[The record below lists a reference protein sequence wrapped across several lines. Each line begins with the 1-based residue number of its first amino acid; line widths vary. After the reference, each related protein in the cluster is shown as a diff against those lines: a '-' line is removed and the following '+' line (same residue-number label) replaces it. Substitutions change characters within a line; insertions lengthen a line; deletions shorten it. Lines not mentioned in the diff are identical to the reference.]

1 MDKIR
6 HSREVPIL
14 LGAAAVLLVISGIG
28 PNDRLTWWLEVAP
41 VAVGIPVLLWLR
53 PRFPFTPLL
62 YRLLFFHACVIMLG
76 GHYTYAEVP
85 LGFWVQDWLDL
96 SRNHYDRFGH
106 FVQGF
111 VPAIFMRE
119 LLWRTSPLRGSRWLP
134 FLVVCFCLAF
144 SAFYEFIEWWGAL
157 IMGGAADSF
166 LALQGDEWDTQWDMF
181 LALCGAIVSLLL
193 LSGRHDRE
201 LRMIADK
208 AAPSVAGSR
217 HQK

>member
-1 MDKIR
+1 MTGDVR
-6 HSREVPIL
+6 QSREVLVLFGI
-14 LGAAAVLLVISGIG
+14 AAVLLVISGIG

-41 VAVGIPVLLWLR
+41 VVAGIPLLLWLR

-62 YRLLFFHACVIMLG
+62 YRLLFFHACVVLLG

-85 LGFWVQDWLDL
+85 VGFWFQDWLDL

-111 VPAIFMRE
+111 IPAILMRE

-134 FLVVCFCLAF
+134 FLVACFCLAF

-157 IMGGAADSF
+157 IMGEDADAF
-166 LALQGDEWDTQWDMF
+166 LALQGDVWDTQWDMF
-181 LALCGAIVSLLL
+181 LALCGAIISLLL
-193 LSGRHDRE
+193 LGRRHDRQ
-201 LRMIADK
+201 LRE
-208 AAPSVAGSR
+208 VTGEG
-217 HQK
+217 

>member
-1 MDKIR
+1 MTGDVR
-6 HSREVPIL
+6 QSREVLVLFGI
-14 LGAAAVLLVISGIG
+14 AAVLLVISGIG

-41 VAVGIPVLLWLR
+41 VVVGIPLLLWLR

-62 YRLLFFHACVIMLG
+62 YRLLFFHACVVMLG

-85 LGFWVQDWLDL
+85 VGFWIQDWLDL

-111 VPAIFMRE
+111 VPAILMRE

-157 IMGGAADSF
+157 IMGGAADAF
-166 LALQGDEWDTQWDMF
+166 LALQGDIWDTQWDMF
-181 LALCGAIVSLLL
+181 LAMCGAIISLLL
-193 LSGRHDRE
+193 LSGMHDRQ
-201 LRMIADK
+201 LRAVADQ
-208 AAPSVAGSR
+208 S
-217 HQK
+217 